1 MFKNK
6 QKHFLISVLLMILFL
21 AASGTAFSADLNE
34 TSEVPEVSVC
44 KDNLENS
51 QNDVVGSS
59 EITLNGGKFSDI
71 QKAIDNVGDGGT
83 IHLNGYYSAQNN
95 DSVIYVNKNIRIAGG
110 LDTVLDGKNISCI
123 FSIQKTGSNCQIS
136 NLKFVNGMDVHGGAM
151 IILGKN
157 VVVENSVFENNYA
170 NHSGG
175 AIYVLSIFNDSG
187 RYPEEGEN
195 LIIKNC
201 NFTNNFAQVAAG
213 AIGVYGNNTQVIG
226 CNFVSNKVK
235 PATNHKSYGGAIQI
249 GRDEYN
255 LCSYVVNCNF
265 MGNEAIAHD
274 LNNSHGGA
282 GCVRAG
288 ITYQNC
294 KFINNSADQGGALT
308 YHASGI
314 IEDCVFINNSA
325 KLYGG
330 ALSTG
335 YMDMDMD
342 LKVINCNFEQN
353 NAPYGGAVQLKGK
366 NIEIQNSVFNKN
378 TAAVN
383 GGAINIVAKTVA
395 IGDTEFNKNTAHV
408 NGGAIY
414 INGNKTVI
422 EDSSFMANEAI
433 PDVEKLDDG
442 LGGAIY
448 INSSSATINKN
459 IFNNNVARN
468 GSAIYYDK
476 SGLNCIISDNAMAEN
491 QAWVYALPVYAKSIY
506 YGEDCEV
513 SATLFGGNNIA
524 KYNDLFV
531 SNAIY
536 NNAKQD
542 KIKVNG
548 ETPILGAVDNGKLYQ
563 DSREYNMDILL
574 TVTHEDGSVAFN
586 KTLKS
591 DFKGQVSNILKNLK
605 PGRYKISATH
615 FEDTYYKYIANV
627 TYFSVFPKADLQLN
641 KSSNLIDANYGDI
654 VIWTLKITNNGPNV
668 GTGIRLKDLI
678 SDGLIIL
685 SCDDENYDKKTGI
698 LNIDSLNIGESKIIN
713 IKTLVNKTGTF
724 INEASVSGNE
734 YDWDLKN
741 NNDSAG
747 INVNP
752 SADLAVEI
760 LVNDTNPKFNS
771 LVKWTLRVNNNG
783 PDEATGVV
791 VVCDLLSK
799 DLIYLSSTGNYDV
812 KSGLWNIGTLEMGK
826 SVSIDIVTL
835 VNKTGKITND
845 ANVSGREYDW
855 NLSNNYD
862 NKSIDVD
869 VCADLAIEK
878 LVNDTAPKF
887 NSLVEWTLRVTNNG
901 PDTATGVVV
910 CDILPEGLISI
921 DKSFNG
927 TWNVGK
933 LLNNQTKELTI
944 ICLVNK
950 TGKLVNIA
958 DIAGNEYDC
967 NLTNNII
974 NKSIEVAS
982 SADLFVKKY
991 VNNTAPDF
999 GEIIKWSVVVSN
1011 NGPDIATNVQVNDL
1025 LDDGLI
1031 FVKSS
1036 STKGSYDAKSGIWA
1050 VDSLAPETDETLNIY
1065 CKVNKIGKILNF
1077 VSVNSTQY
1085 DWNESNNHDNE
1096 SVNAVKIA
1104 DLSVI
1109 KLINNSNPNYN
1120 DLIKWTIIVSNNGPN
1135 MATGV
1140 IVNDLL
1146 PKSVEYISSYLSKG
1160 FYNPVNGIW
1169 DVGNLN
1175 AGEKLQLNIV
1185 SKIVKTGDITNV
1197 VNVKG
1202 NEKDS
1207 NLTNNH
1213 FEKSVHVKAAADLS
1227 IEKSVS
1233 KQEVNIND
1241 LIEYVIEI
1249 INNGPDSAENIK
1261 VSELLNPNLK
1271 VISFESTKGN
1281 FNNTNN
1287 VLTIDSL
1294 VDGEKVRLTINAAA
1308 NVCGNFENKVAV
1320 SSDTFD
1326 YDKSNNHDGAS
1337 VFVSENT
1344 TEKIE
1349 NPVNDTYLLV
1359 LAKNSLQKSM
1369 ISKLENLTHLQSLT
1383 SIELPKTGLPIVLLL
1398 LVSMISIGFLP
1409 IKISKKR

>member
-6 QKHFLISVLLMILFL
+6 QKYFLISVLLMILFL
-21 AASGTAFSADLNE
+21 AASGTAFGADLNE
-34 TSEVPEVSVC
+34 NLEVPEVSVC

-51 QNDVVGSS
+51 QNDIVGSS

-71 QKAIDNVGDGGT
+71 QKAIDDIDNGGT
-83 IHLNGYYSAQNN
+83 IHLNGYYSAQNK
-95 DSVIYVNKNIRIAGG
+95 DSHVYVNKNINIVGG
-110 LDTVLDGKNISCI
+110 SDTVLDGKNISCI

-136 NLKFVNGMDVHGGAM
+136 NLKFVNGMSGHGGAM
-151 IILGKN
+151 IVLGKN
-157 VVVENSVFENNYA
+157 VVIKDSVFENNYA
-170 NHSGG
+170 DYAGA
-175 AIYVLSIFNDSG
+175 AIYVCSIFNDSG
-187 RYPEEGEN
+187 KYPEEGEN

-213 AIGVYGNNTQVIG
+213 AIGVYGNNTKVIG

-235 PATNHKSYGGAIQI
+235 PTSNHEAYGGAIQI

-255 LCSYVVNCNF
+255 LCSYVVNCSFINN
-265 MGNEAIAHD
+265 GAIGRN

-288 ITYQNC
+288 IIYQNC
-294 KFINNSADQGGALT
+294 RFINNSAGQGGALT
-308 YHASGI
+308 YHASGS

-335 YMDMDMD
+335 YIDGDME
-342 LKVINCNFEQN
+342 LIVVNCNFEQN

-366 NIEIQNSVFNKN
+366 NIEIHKSIFNKN
-378 TAAVN
+378 IAAIN
-383 GGAINIVAKTVA
+383 GGAINIIAKTVTV
-395 IGDTEFNKNTAHV
+395 DDVEFNKNIANV

-414 INGNKTVI
+414 INGDKTTIV
-422 EDSSFMANEAI
+422 DSSFIANEAI
-433 PDVEKLDDG
+433 PDVKKLDDG

-448 INSSSATINKN
+448 VNSSSATINKN
-459 IFNNNVARN
+459 IFNNNIARN

-476 SGLNCIISDNAMAEN
+476 SGLNCVISDNAMAEN
-491 QAWVYALPVYAKSIY
+491 QAWVYALPICAKNIY
-506 YGEDCEV
+506 YGDDCEV
-513 SATLFGGNNIA
+513 SATIFGGNNIA

-591 DFKGQVSNILKNLK
+591 DFKGYVSNILKNLK
-605 PGRYKISATH
+605 PGRYKVSATH
-615 FEDTYYKYIANV
+615 FEDTYYKYITNV
-627 TYFSVFPKADLQLN
+627 TYFSVYPKADLQLN
-641 KSSNLIDANYGDI
+641 KSSNGIDVNYGDV
-654 VIWTLKITNNGPNV
+654 VIWTLKITNNGPNI

-678 SDGLIIL
+678 SEGLIIL

-734 YDWDLKN
+734 YDWNLKN
-741 NNDSAG
+741 NNDSASL
-747 INVNP
+747 NVNP
-752 SADLAVEI
+752 SADLAIEMG
-760 LVNDTNPKFNS
+760 VNDTTHNFNS
-771 LVKWTLRVNNNG
+771 LVKWTLNVTNNG
-783 PDEATGVV
+783 PDNATDV

-812 KSGLWNIGTLEMGK
+812 KSGLWNIGTLERGK

-835 VNKTGKITND
+835 VNKTGKIAND
-845 ANVSGREYDW
+845 ASVSGREYDW
-855 NLSNNYD
+855 NLTNNYD
-862 NKSIDVD
+862 NQSIDVE

-878 LVNDTAPKF
+878 LVNDTNPKF

-967 NLTNNII
+967 NLTNNIV

-1036 STKGSYDAKSGIWA
+1036 STKGSYDAKSGIWTI
-1050 VDSLAPETDETLNIY
+1050 DSLAPETDETLNIY

-1085 DWNESNNHDNE
+1085 DWNESNNQDNE

-1213 FEKSVHVKAAADLS
+1213 FEKSVHVKPAADLS

-1249 INNGPDSAENIK
+1249 TNNGPDSAENIK

-1294 VDGEKVRLTINAAA
+1294 VDGEKVGLTINAAA
-1308 NVCGNFENKVAV
+1308 NICGNFENKVAV

-1369 ISKLENLTHLQSLT
+1369 ISKLENLTHPQSLT

-1398 LVSMISIGFLP
+1398 LVSMLSIGFLP

>member
-21 AASGTAFSADLNE
+21 SASGTAFSADLNE

-378 TAAVN
+378 TATVN

-395 IGDTEFNKNTAHV
+395 IGGTEFNKNTAHV

-433 PDVEKLDDG
+433 PDVKKLDDG

-491 QAWVYALPVYAKSIY
+491 QAWVYALPIYAKSIY

-641 KSSNLIDANYGDI
+641 KSSNLINANYGDI

-678 SDGLIIL
+678 PDGLIIL
-685 SCDDENYDKKTGI
+685 SCDDENYNKKTGI
-698 LNIDSLNIGESKIIN
+698 LNIDSLNMGESKIIN

-771 LVKWTLRVNNNG
+771 LVKWTLRVTNNG
-783 PDEATGVV
+783 PDEATGV

-812 KSGLWNIGTLEMGK
+812 KSGLWNIETLESGK

-835 VNKTGKITND
+835 VNKTGKIAND
-845 ANVSGREYDW
+845 ASVSGKEYDW

-862 NKSIDVD
+862 NKSIAVD
-869 VCADLAIEK
+869 VCADLAIKK
-878 LVNDTAPKF
+878 LVNDTNPKF

-967 NLTNNII
+967 NLTNNIV
-974 NKSIEVAS
+974 NKSIEVAQ

-991 VNNTAPDF
+991 VNNTSPDF

-1036 STKGSYDAKSGIWA
+1036 STKGNYDVKSGIWTI
-1050 VDSLAPETDETLNIY
+1050 DSLAPETDETLNIY

-1120 DLIKWTIIVSNNGPN
+1120 DLIKWTIIVSNKGPN

-1213 FEKSVHVKAAADLS
+1213 FEKSVHVKPAADLS

-1249 INNGPDSAENIK
+1249 TNNGPDSAENIK

-1294 VDGEKVRLTINAAA
+1294 VNGEKVRLTINAAA
-1308 NVCGNFENKVAV
+1308 NACGKFENKVAV

-1326 YDKSNNHDGAS
+1326 YDKSNNQDGTS

-1369 ISKLENLTHLQSLT
+1369 ISKLENLTHPQSLT

>member
-378 TAAVN
+378 TATVN

-395 IGDTEFNKNTAHV
+395 IGGTEFNKNTAHV

-433 PDVEKLDDG
+433 PDVKKLDDG

-491 QAWVYALPVYAKSIY
+491 QAWVYALPIYAKSIY

-641 KSSNLIDANYGDI
+641 KSSNLINANYGDI

-678 SDGLIIL
+678 PDGLIIL
-685 SCDDENYDKKTGI
+685 SCDDENYNKKTGI
-698 LNIDSLNIGESKIIN
+698 LNIDSLNMGESKIIN

-752 SADLAVEI
+752 SADLAVKI

-771 LVKWTLRVNNNG
+771 LVKWTLRVTNNG
-783 PDEATGVV
+783 PDEATGV

-812 KSGLWNIGTLEMGK
+812 KSGLWNIETLESGK

-835 VNKTGKITND
+835 VNKTGKIAND
-845 ANVSGREYDW
+845 ASVSGKEYDW

-862 NKSIDVD
+862 NKSIAVD
-869 VCADLAIEK
+869 VCADLAIKK
-878 LVNDTAPKF
+878 LVNDTNPKF

-933 LLNNQTKELTI
+933 LFNNQTKELTI

-967 NLTNNII
+967 NLTNNIV
-974 NKSIEVAS
+974 NKSIEVAQ

-991 VNNTAPDF
+991 VNNTSPDF

-1036 STKGSYDAKSGIWA
+1036 STKGNYDVKSGIWTI
-1050 VDSLAPETDETLNIY
+1050 DSLAPETDETLNIY

-1146 PKSVEYISSYLSKG
+1146 PKSVEYISSYRSKG

-1213 FEKSVHVKAAADLS
+1213 FEKSVHVKPAADLS

-1249 INNGPDSAENIK
+1249 TNNGPDSAENIK

-1294 VDGEKVRLTINAAA
+1294 VNGEKVRLTINAAA
-1308 NVCGNFENKVAV
+1308 NACGKFENKVAV

-1326 YDKSNNHDGAS
+1326 YDKSNNQDGTS

-1349 NPVNDTYLLV
+1349 DPVNDTYLLV

-1369 ISKLENLTHLQSLT
+1369 VSKLENLTHSQSLT

>member
-1 MFKNK
+1 
-6 QKHFLISVLLMILFL
+6 MILFL

-395 IGDTEFNKNTAHV
+395 IGGTEFNKNTAHV

-433 PDVEKLDDG
+433 PDVKKLDDG

-491 QAWVYALPVYAKSIY
+491 QAWVYALPIYAKSIY

-641 KSSNLIDANYGDI
+641 KSSNLINANYGDI

-678 SDGLIIL
+678 PDGLIIL
-685 SCDDENYDKKTGI
+685 SCDDENYNKKTGI
-698 LNIDSLNIGESKIIN
+698 LNIDSLNMGESKIIN

-752 SADLAVEI
+752 SADLAVKI

-771 LVKWTLRVNNNG
+771 LVKWTLRVTNNG
-783 PDEATGVV
+783 PDEATGV

-812 KSGLWNIGTLEMGK
+812 KSGLWNIETLESGK

-835 VNKTGKITND
+835 VNKTGKIAND
-845 ANVSGREYDW
+845 ASVSGKEYDW

-862 NKSIDVD
+862 NKSIAVD
-869 VCADLAIEK
+869 VCADLAIKK
-878 LVNDTAPKF
+878 LVNDTNPKF

-967 NLTNNII
+967 NLTNNIV
-974 NKSIEVAS
+974 NKSIEVAQ

-991 VNNTAPDF
+991 VNNTSPDF

-1036 STKGSYDAKSGIWA
+1036 STKGNYDVKSGIWTI
-1050 VDSLAPETDETLNIY
+1050 DSLAPETDETLNIY

-1077 VSVNSTQY
+1077 GSVNSTQY

-1109 KLINNSNPNYN
+1109 KLINNSNPNYD

-1213 FEKSVHVKAAADLS
+1213 FEKSVHVKPAADLS

-1249 INNGPDSAENIK
+1249 TNNGPDSAENIK

-1294 VDGEKVRLTINAAA
+1294 AYGEKVRLTINAAA
-1308 NVCGNFENKVAV
+1308 NVWGKFENKVAI

-1326 YDKSNNHDGAS
+1326 YDKSNNQDGTS

-1369 ISKLENLTHLQSLT
+1369 ISKLENLTHPQSLT

>member
-6 QKHFLISVLLMILFL
+6 QKYFLISVLLMILFL

-51 QNDVVGSS
+51 QNDIVESS

-83 IHLNGYYSAQNN
+83 IYLNGYYSAQNN

-157 VVVENSVFENNYA
+157 VVVENSVFENNCA

-175 AIYVLSIFNDSG
+175 AIYVLSIFNDSD

-265 MGNEAIAHD
+265 IGNEAIAHD

-433 PDVEKLDDG
+433 PDVKKLDDG

-574 TVTHEDGSVAFN
+574 TVTHEDGSVVFN

-678 SDGLIIL
+678 PDGLIIL

-698 LNIDSLNIGESKIIN
+698 LNIDSLNMGESKIIN

-771 LVKWTLRVNNNG
+771 LVKWTLRVTNNG
-783 PDEATGVV
+783 PDEATGV

-799 DLIYLSSTGNYDV
+799 DLIYLSSIGNYDV
-812 KSGLWNIGTLEMGK
+812 KSGLWNIETLESGK

-835 VNKTGKITND
+835 VNKTGKIAND
-845 ANVSGREYDW
+845 ASVSGKEYDW

-862 NKSIDVD
+862 NKSIAVD
-869 VCADLAIEK
+869 VCADLAIKK
-878 LVNDTAPKF
+878 LVNDTNPKF

-950 TGKLVNIA
+950 TEKLVNIA

-967 NLTNNII
+967 NLTNNIV
-974 NKSIEVAS
+974 NKSIEVAQ

-991 VNNTAPDF
+991 VNNTSPDF

-1036 STKGSYDAKSGIWA
+1036 STKGNYDVKSGIWTI
-1050 VDSLAPETDETLNIY
+1050 DSLAPETDETLNIY

-1213 FEKSVHVKAAADLS
+1213 FEKSVHVKPAADLS

-1249 INNGPDSAENIK
+1249 TNNGPDSAENIK

-1294 VDGEKVRLTINAAA
+1294 VNGEKVRLTINAAA
-1308 NVCGNFENKVAV
+1308 NACGKFENKVAV

-1326 YDKSNNHDGAS
+1326 YDKSNNQDGTS

-1369 ISKLENLTHLQSLT
+1369 ISKLENLTHPHSLT

>member
-378 TAAVN
+378 TATVN

-395 IGDTEFNKNTAHV
+395 IGGTEFNKNTAHV

-422 EDSSFMANEAI
+422 EDSSFMANKAI
-433 PDVEKLDDG
+433 PDVKKLDDG

-491 QAWVYALPVYAKSIY
+491 QAWVYALPIYAKSIY

-641 KSSNLIDANYGDI
+641 KSSNLINANYGDI

-678 SDGLIIL
+678 PDGLIIL
-685 SCDDENYDKKTGI
+685 SCDDENYNKKTGI
-698 LNIDSLNIGESKIIN
+698 LNIDSLNMGESKIIN

-771 LVKWTLRVNNNG
+771 LVKWTLRVTNNG
-783 PDEATGVV
+783 PDEATGV

-812 KSGLWNIGTLEMGK
+812 KSGLWNIETLESGK

-835 VNKTGKITND
+835 VNKTGKIAND
-845 ANVSGREYDW
+845 ASVSGKEYDW

-862 NKSIDVD
+862 NKSIAVD
-869 VCADLAIEK
+869 VCADLVIKK
-878 LVNDTAPKF
+878 LVNDTNPKF

-967 NLTNNII
+967 NLTNNIV
-974 NKSIEVAS
+974 NKSIEVAQ

-991 VNNTAPDF
+991 VNNTSPDF

-1036 STKGSYDAKSGIWA
+1036 STKGNYDVKSGIWTI
-1050 VDSLAPETDETLNIY
+1050 DSLAPETDETLNIY

-1213 FEKSVHVKAAADLS
+1213 FEKSVHVKPAADLS

-1249 INNGPDSAENIK
+1249 TNNGPDSAENIK

-1294 VDGEKVRLTINAAA
+1294 VNGEKVRLTINAAA
-1308 NVCGNFENKVAV
+1308 NACGKFENKVAV

-1326 YDKSNNHDGAS
+1326 YDKSNNQDGTS

-1369 ISKLENLTHLQSLT
+1369 VSKLENLTHPQSLT

>member
-6 QKHFLISVLLMILFL
+6 QKYFLISVLLMILFL
-21 AASGTAFSADLNE
+21 AALGTAFSADLNE

-157 VVVENSVFENNYA
+157 VVLENSVFENNYA

-433 PDVEKLDDG
+433 PDVKKLDDG

-491 QAWVYALPVYAKSIY
+491 QAWVYALPIYAKSIY

-641 KSSNLIDANYGDI
+641 KSSNLINANYGDI

-678 SDGLIIL
+678 PVGLIIL
-685 SCDDENYDKKTGI
+685 SCDDENYNKKTGI

-771 LVKWTLRVNNNG
+771 LVKWTLRVTNNG
-783 PDEATGVV
+783 PDEATGV

-967 NLTNNII
+967 NLTNNIV
-974 NKSIEVAS
+974 NKSIEVAQ

-991 VNNTAPDF
+991 VNNTSPDF

-1025 LDDGLI
+1025 LDGGLI

-1050 VDSLAPETDETLNIY
+1050 IDSLAPETDETLNIY

-1096 SVNAVKIA
+1096 SVDTVKIA

-1213 FEKSVHVKAAADLS
+1213 FEKSVHVKPAADLS

>member
-6 QKHFLISVLLMILFL
+6 QKYFLISVLLMILFL

-51 QNDVVGSS
+51 QNNVVESS

-157 VVVENSVFENNYA
+157 VVVENSVFENNCA

-265 MGNEAIAHD
+265 IGNEAIAHD

-433 PDVEKLDDG
+433 PDVKKLDDG

-491 QAWVYALPVYAKSIY
+491 QAWVYALPIYAKSIY

-574 TVTHEDGSVAFN
+574 TVTHEDGSVVFN

-678 SDGLIIL
+678 PDGLIIL

-771 LVKWTLRVNNNG
+771 LVKWTLRVTNNG
-783 PDEATGVV
+783 PDEATGV

-878 LVNDTAPKF
+878 LVNDTTPKF

-974 NKSIEVAS
+974 NKSIGVAS

-1036 STKGSYDAKSGIWA
+1036 STKGSYDAKSGIWTI
-1050 VDSLAPETDETLNIY
+1050 DSLAPETDETLNIY

-1213 FEKSVHVKAAADLS
+1213 FKKSVHVKPAADLS

-1249 INNGPDSAENIK
+1249 TNNGPDSAENIK

-1294 VDGEKVRLTINAAA
+1294 VNGEKVRLTINAAA
-1308 NVCGNFENKVAV
+1308 NACGKFENKVAV

-1326 YDKSNNHDGAS
+1326 YDKSNNQDGTS

-1369 ISKLENLTHLQSLT
+1369 ISKLENLTHPQSLT

>member
-265 MGNEAIAHD
+265 MSNEAIAHD

-395 IGDTEFNKNTAHV
+395 IGGTEFNKNTAHV

-433 PDVEKLDDG
+433 PDVKKLDDG

-491 QAWVYALPVYAKSIY
+491 QAWVYALPIYAKSIY

-641 KSSNLIDANYGDI
+641 KSSNLINANYGDI

-678 SDGLIIL
+678 PDGLIIL
-685 SCDDENYDKKTGI
+685 SCDDENYNKKTGI
-698 LNIDSLNIGESKIIN
+698 LNIDSLNMGESKIIN

-771 LVKWTLRVNNNG
+771 LVKWTLRVTNNG
-783 PDEATGVV
+783 PDEATGV

-812 KSGLWNIGTLEMGK
+812 KSGLWNIETLESGK

-835 VNKTGKITND
+835 VNKTGKIAND
-845 ANVSGREYDW
+845 ASVSGKEYDW

-862 NKSIDVD
+862 NKSIAVD
-869 VCADLAIEK
+869 VCADLAIKK
-878 LVNDTAPKF
+878 LVNDTNPKF

-967 NLTNNII
+967 NLTNNIV
-974 NKSIEVAS
+974 NKSIEVAQ

-991 VNNTAPDF
+991 VNNTSPDF

-1025 LDDGLI
+1025 LDEGLI

-1036 STKGSYDAKSGIWA
+1036 STKGSYDAKSGIWTI
-1050 VDSLAPETDETLNIY
+1050 DSLAPETDETLNIY

-1120 DLIKWTIIVSNNGPN
+1120 DLIKWTIIVSNKGPN

-1140 IVNDLL
+1140 TVNDLL

-1213 FEKSVHVKAAADLS
+1213 FEKSVHVKPAADLS

-1249 INNGPDSAENIK
+1249 TNNGPDSAENIK

-1294 VDGEKVRLTINAAA
+1294 VNGEKVRLTINAAA
-1308 NVCGNFENKVAV
+1308 NGCGNFENKVAV

-1326 YDKSNNHDGAS
+1326 YDKSNNQDGTS

-1369 ISKLENLTHLQSLT
+1369 ISKLENLTHPQSLT

-1398 LVSMISIGFLP
+1398 LVSMVSIGFLP

>member
-21 AASGTAFSADLNE
+21 AALGTAFSADLNE

-51 QNDVVGSS
+51 QNDIVGSS

-71 QKAIDNVGDGGT
+71 QKAIDDIDNGGT
-83 IHLNGYYSAQNN
+83 IHLNGYYSAQNK
-95 DSVIYVNKNIRIAGG
+95 DSHVYVNKNINIVGG
-110 LDTVLDGKNISCI
+110 SDTVLDGKNISCI

-136 NLKFVNGMDVHGGAM
+136 NLKFVNGMSGHGGAM
-151 IILGKN
+151 IVLGKN
-157 VVVENSVFENNYA
+157 VVIKDSVFENNYA
-170 NHSGG
+170 DYAGA
-175 AIYVLSIFNDSG
+175 AIYVCSIFNDSG
-187 RYPEEGEN
+187 KYPEEGEN

-213 AIGVYGNNTQVIG
+213 AIGVYGNNTKVIG

-235 PATNHKSYGGAIQI
+235 PTSNHEAYGGAIQI

-255 LCSYVVNCNF
+255 LCSYVVNCSFINN
-265 MGNEAIAHD
+265 GAIGRN

-288 ITYQNC
+288 IIYQNC
-294 KFINNSADQGGALT
+294 KFINNSAGQGGALT
-308 YHASGI
+308 YHASGS

-335 YMDMDMD
+335 YIDGDME
-342 LKVINCNFEQN
+342 LIVVNCNFEQN

-366 NIEIQNSVFNKN
+366 NIEIHKSIFNKN
-378 TAAVN
+378 IAAIN
-383 GGAINIVAKTVA
+383 GGAINIIAKTVTV
-395 IGDTEFNKNTAHV
+395 DDVEFNKNIANV

-414 INGNKTVI
+414 INGDKTTIV
-422 EDSSFMANEAI
+422 DSSFIANEAI
-433 PDVEKLDDG
+433 PDAKKLDDG

-491 QAWVYALPVYAKSIY
+491 QAWVYALPIYAKSIY

-574 TVTHEDGSVAFN
+574 TVTHEEGSVAFN

-591 DFKGQVSNILKNLK
+591 DFKGYVSNILKNLK
-605 PGRYKISATH
+605 PGRYKVSATH
-615 FEDTYYKYIANV
+615 FEDTYYKYITNV
-627 TYFSVFPKADLQLN
+627 TYFSVYPKADLQLN
-641 KSSNLIDANYGDI
+641 KSSNGIDVNYGDV
-654 VIWTLKITNNGPNV
+654 VIWTLKITNNGPNI

-678 SDGLIIL
+678 SEGLIIL
-685 SCDDENYDKKTGI
+685 SCDDENYNKKTGI
-698 LNIDSLNIGESKIIN
+698 LNIDSLNMGESKIIN

-771 LVKWTLRVNNNG
+771 LVKWTLRVTNNG
-783 PDEATGVV
+783 PDEATGV

-812 KSGLWNIGTLEMGK
+812 KSELWNIGTLERGK

-845 ANVSGREYDW
+845 ASVSGREYDW
-855 NLSNNYD
+855 NLTNNYD
-862 NKSIDVD
+862 NQSIDVE

-878 LVNDTAPKF
+878 LVNDTNPKF

-927 TWNVGK
+927 RWNVGK
-933 LLNNQTKELTI
+933 LINNQTKELTI

-967 NLTNNII
+967 NLTNNIV
-974 NKSIEVAS
+974 NKSIEVAQ

-1011 NGPDIATNVQVNDL
+1011 NGPDIVTNVQVNDL

-1036 STKGSYDAKSGIWA
+1036 STKGNYDVKSGIWTI
-1050 VDSLAPETDETLNIY
+1050 DSLAPETDETLNIY

-1085 DWNESNNHDNE
+1085 DWNESNNYDNK
-1096 SVNAVKIA
+1096 SVDAVKIA

-1249 INNGPDSAENIK
+1249 TNNGPDSAENIK

-1281 FNNTNN
+1281 FNNESN
-1287 VLTIDSL
+1287 VLTIDELANS
-1294 VDGEKVRLTINAAA
+1294 EKARLTINATA
-1308 NVCGNFENKVAV
+1308 NVCGKFENKVAV

-1326 YDKSNNHDGAS
+1326 YDKSNNQDGTS

-1369 ISKLENLTHLQSLT
+1369 ISKLENLTHPQSLT

>member
-34 TSEVPEVSVC
+34 TLEVPEVSVC

-265 MGNEAIAHD
+265 MSNEAIAHD

-395 IGDTEFNKNTAHV
+395 IGGTEFNKNTAHV

-433 PDVEKLDDG
+433 PDVKKLDDG

-491 QAWVYALPVYAKSIY
+491 QAWVYALPIYAKSIY
-506 YGEDCEV
+506 YDEDCEV

-574 TVTHEDGSVAFN
+574 TVTHEDRSVAFN

-641 KSSNLIDANYGDI
+641 KSSNLINANYGDI

-678 SDGLIIL
+678 PDGLIIL
-685 SCDDENYDKKTGI
+685 SCDDENYNKKTGI
-698 LNIDSLNIGESKIIN
+698 LNIDSLNMGESKIIN

-752 SADLAVEI
+752 SADLTVEI

-771 LVKWTLRVNNNG
+771 LVKWTLRVTNNG
-783 PDEATGVV
+783 PDEATGV

-812 KSGLWNIGTLEMGK
+812 KSGLWNIETLESGK

-835 VNKTGKITND
+835 VNKTGKIAND
-845 ANVSGREYDW
+845 ASVSGKEYDW

-862 NKSIDVD
+862 NKSIAVD
-869 VCADLAIEK
+869 VCADLAIKK
-878 LVNDTAPKF
+878 LVNDTNPKF

-967 NLTNNII
+967 NLTNNIV

-991 VNNTAPDF
+991 VNNTSPDF

-1036 STKGSYDAKSGIWA
+1036 STKGNYDVKSGIWTI
-1050 VDSLAPETDETLNIY
+1050 DSLAPETDETLNIY

-1160 FYNPVNGIW
+1160 FYNLVNGIW

-1213 FEKSVHVKAAADLS
+1213 FEKSVYVKPAADLS

-1249 INNGPDSAENIK
+1249 TNNGPDSAENIK

-1294 VDGEKVRLTINAAA
+1294 VNGEKVRLTINAAA
-1308 NVCGNFENKVAV
+1308 NACGKFENKVAV

-1326 YDKSNNHDGAS
+1326 YDKSNNQDGTS

-1369 ISKLENLTHLQSLT
+1369 VSKLENLTHPQSLT

>member
-6 QKHFLISVLLMILFL
+6 QKYFLISVLLMILFL

-51 QNDVVGSS
+51 QNNVVESS

-83 IHLNGYYSAQNN
+83 IYLNGYYSAQNN

-265 MGNEAIAHD
+265 IGNEAIAHD

-433 PDVEKLDDG
+433 PDVKKLDDG

-491 QAWVYALPVYAKSIY
+491 QAWVYALPIYAKSIY

-678 SDGLIIL
+678 PDSLIIL

-771 LVKWTLRVNNNG
+771 LVKWTLRVTNNG
-783 PDEATGVV
+783 PDEATGV

-991 VNNTAPDF
+991 VNNNAPDF

-1036 STKGSYDAKSGIWA
+1036 STKGSYDAKFGIWA
-1050 VDSLAPETDETLNIY
+1050 IDSLAPETDETLNIY

-1096 SVNAVKIA
+1096 SVDTVKIA

-1109 KLINNSNPNYN
+1109 KLINNSNPHYN

-1175 AGEKLQLNIV
+1175 VGEELQLNIV

-1249 INNGPDSAENIK
+1249 TNNGPDSAENIK

-1308 NVCGNFENKVAV
+1308 NVWGNFENKVAV

-1359 LAKNSLQKSM
+1359 LVKNSLQKSM
-1369 ISKLENLTHLQSLT
+1369 ISKLENLTHPQSLT

-1398 LVSMISIGFLP
+1398 LVSMVSIGFLP

>member
-395 IGDTEFNKNTAHV
+395 IGGTEFNKNTAHV

-433 PDVEKLDDG
+433 PDVKKLDDG

-491 QAWVYALPVYAKSIY
+491 QAWVYALPIYAKSIY

-641 KSSNLIDANYGDI
+641 KSSNLINANYGDI

-678 SDGLIIL
+678 PDGLIIL
-685 SCDDENYDKKTGI
+685 SCDDENYNKKTGI
-698 LNIDSLNIGESKIIN
+698 LNIDSLNMGESKIIN

-771 LVKWTLRVNNNG
+771 LVKWTLRVTNNG
-783 PDEATGVV
+783 PDEATGV

-967 NLTNNII
+967 NLTNNIV

-1011 NGPDIATNVQVNDL
+1011 NGPDIATNVRVNDL

-1036 STKGSYDAKSGIWA
+1036 STKGSYDAKSGIWTI
-1050 VDSLAPETDETLNIY
+1050 DSLAPETDETLNIY

-1096 SVNAVKIA
+1096 SVDTVKIA

-1213 FEKSVHVKAAADLS
+1213 FEKSVHVKPAADLS
-1227 IEKSVS
+1227 IEKSIS

>member
-265 MGNEAIAHD
+265 IGNEAIAHD

-378 TAAVN
+378 TATVN

-395 IGDTEFNKNTAHV
+395 IGGTEFNKNTAHV

-433 PDVEKLDDG
+433 PDVKKLDDG

-491 QAWVYALPVYAKSIY
+491 QAWVYALPIYAKSIY

-641 KSSNLIDANYGDI
+641 KSSNLINANYGDI

-678 SDGLIIL
+678 PDGLIIL
-685 SCDDENYDKKTGI
+685 SCDDENYNKKTGI
-698 LNIDSLNIGESKIIN
+698 LNIDSLNMGESKIIN

-771 LVKWTLRVNNNG
+771 LVKWTLRVTNNG
-783 PDEATGVV
+783 PDEATGV

-967 NLTNNII
+967 NLTNNIV
-974 NKSIEVAS
+974 NKSIEVAQ

-991 VNNTAPDF
+991 VNNTSPDF

-1011 NGPDIATNVQVNDL
+1011 NGPDIATNVRVNDL

-1036 STKGSYDAKSGIWA
+1036 STKGSYDAKSGIWTI
-1050 VDSLAPETDETLNIY
+1050 DSLAPETDETLNIY

-1096 SVNAVKIA
+1096 SVDTVKIA

-1213 FEKSVHVKAAADLS
+1213 FEKSVHVKPAADLS

>member
-6 QKHFLISVLLMILFL
+6 QKYFLISVLLMILFL

-51 QNDVVGSS
+51 QNNVVGSS

-95 DSVIYVNKNIRIAGG
+95 DSVIYVNKNIRIAGS

-265 MGNEAIAHD
+265 IGNEAIAHD

-433 PDVEKLDDG
+433 PDVKKLDDG

-678 SDGLIIL
+678 PDGLIIL

-771 LVKWTLRVNNNG
+771 LVKWTLRVTNNG
-783 PDEATGVV
+783 PDEATGV

-869 VCADLAIEK
+869 VCVDLAIEK

-1036 STKGSYDAKSGIWA
+1036 STKGNYDAKSGIWTI
-1050 VDSLAPETDETLNIY
+1050 DSLAPETDETLNIY

-1213 FEKSVHVKAAADLS
+1213 FEKSVHVKPAADLS

-1249 INNGPDSAENIK
+1249 TNNGPDSAENIK

-1369 ISKLENLTHLQSLT
+1369 ISKLENLTHPQSLT

-1398 LVSMISIGFLP
+1398 LVSMVSIGFLP

>member
-378 TAAVN
+378 TATVN

-395 IGDTEFNKNTAHV
+395 IGGTEFNKNTAHV

-433 PDVEKLDDG
+433 PDVKKLDDG

-491 QAWVYALPVYAKSIY
+491 QAWVYALPIYAKSIY

-524 KYNDLFV
+524 KYDDLFV

-605 PGRYKISATH
+605 PGRYRISATH

-641 KSSNLIDANYGDI
+641 KSSNLINANYGDI
-654 VIWTLKITNNGPNV
+654 IIWTLKITNNGPNV

-678 SDGLIIL
+678 PDGLIIL
-685 SCDDENYDKKTGI
+685 SCDDENYNKKTGI
-698 LNIDSLNIGESKIIN
+698 LNIDSLNMGESKIIN

-771 LVKWTLRVNNNG
+771 LVKWTLRVTNNG
-783 PDEATGVV
+783 PDEATGV

-812 KSGLWNIGTLEMGK
+812 KSGLWNIGTLERGK

-835 VNKTGKITND
+835 VNKTGKIAND
-845 ANVSGREYDW
+845 ASVSGKEYDW
-855 NLSNNYD
+855 NLTNNYD
-862 NKSIDVD
+862 NQSIDVE

-878 LVNDTAPKF
+878 LVNDTNPKF

-927 TWNVGK
+927 RWNVGK
-933 LLNNQTKELTI
+933 LINNQTKELTI

-967 NLTNNII
+967 NLTNNIV
-974 NKSIEVAS
+974 NKSIEVAQ

-991 VNNTAPDF
+991 VNNTSPDF

-1036 STKGSYDAKSGIWA
+1036 STKGNYDVKSGIWTI
-1050 VDSLAPETDETLNIY
+1050 DSLAPETDETLNIY

-1077 VSVNSTQY
+1077 GSVNSTQY

-1213 FEKSVHVKAAADLS
+1213 FKKSVHVKPAADLS

-1249 INNGPDSAENIK
+1249 TNNGPDSAENIK

-1294 VDGEKVRLTINAAA
+1294 VNGEKVRLTINAAA
-1308 NVCGNFENKVAV
+1308 NAWGKFENKVAV

-1326 YDKSNNHDGAS
+1326 YDKSNNQDGTS

-1349 NPVNDTYLLV
+1349 DPVNDTYLLV

-1369 ISKLENLTHLQSLT
+1369 VSKLENLTHSQSLT

>member
-157 VVVENSVFENNYA
+157 VVVENSVFENNCA

-265 MGNEAIAHD
+265 IGNEAIAHD

-433 PDVEKLDDG
+433 PDVKKLDDG

-491 QAWVYALPVYAKSIY
+491 QAWVYVLPIYAKSIY

-574 TVTHEDGSVAFN
+574 TVTHEDGSVVFN

-641 KSSNLIDANYGDI
+641 KSSNLINANYGDI

-678 SDGLIIL
+678 PDGLIIL

-698 LNIDSLNIGESKIIN
+698 LNIDSLNMGESKIIN

-771 LVKWTLRVNNNG
+771 LVKWTLRVTNNG
-783 PDEATGVV
+783 PDEATGV

-835 VNKTGKITND
+835 VNKTGKIAND

-862 NKSIDVD
+862 NKSIGVE

-878 LVNDTAPKF
+878 LVNDTNPKF

-967 NLTNNII
+967 NLTNNIV

-1036 STKGSYDAKSGIWA
+1036 STKGSYDAKSGIWTI
-1050 VDSLAPETDETLNIY
+1050 DSLAPETDETLNIY

-1077 VSVNSTQY
+1077 VSVNSTRY

-1213 FEKSVHVKAAADLS
+1213 FEKSVHVKPAADLS

-1349 NPVNDTYLLV
+1349 NSVNDTYLLV

-1369 ISKLENLTHLQSLT
+1369 ISKLENLTHPQSLT
-1383 SIELPKTGLPIVLLL
+1383 SIGLPKTGLPIVLLL

>member
-6 QKHFLISVLLMILFL
+6 QKYFLISVLLMILFL

-51 QNDVVGSS
+51 QNDIVESS

-294 KFINNSADQGGALT
+294 KFINNSAAQGGALT

-395 IGDTEFNKNTAHV
+395 IGGTEFNKNTAHV

-433 PDVEKLDDG
+433 PDVKKLDDG

-491 QAWVYALPVYAKSIY
+491 QAWVYALPIYAKSIY

-641 KSSNLIDANYGDI
+641 KSSNLINANYGDI

-678 SDGLIIL
+678 PDGLIIL
-685 SCDDENYDKKTGI
+685 SCDDENYNKKTGI
-698 LNIDSLNIGESKIIN
+698 LNIDSLNMGESKIIN

-752 SADLAVEI
+752 SADLAVKI

-771 LVKWTLRVNNNG
+771 LVKWTLRVTNNG
-783 PDEATGVV
+783 PDEATGV

-812 KSGLWNIGTLEMGK
+812 KSGLWNIETLESGK

-835 VNKTGKITND
+835 VNKTGKIAND
-845 ANVSGREYDW
+845 ASVSGKEYDW

-862 NKSIDVD
+862 NKSIAVD
-869 VCADLAIEK
+869 VCADLAIKK
-878 LVNDTAPKF
+878 LVNDTNPKF

-967 NLTNNII
+967 NLTNNIV
-974 NKSIEVAS
+974 NKSIEVAQ

-991 VNNTAPDF
+991 VNNTSPDF

-1036 STKGSYDAKSGIWA
+1036 STKGNYDVKSGIWTI
-1050 VDSLAPETDETLNIY
+1050 DSLAPETDETLNIY

-1120 DLIKWTIIVSNNGPN
+1120 DLIKWTIIVSNKGPN

-1175 AGEKLQLNIV
+1175 VGEKLQLNIV

-1213 FEKSVHVKAAADLS
+1213 FEKSVHVKPAADLS

-1249 INNGPDSAENIK
+1249 TNNGPDSAENIK

-1349 NPVNDTYLLV
+1349 NPVNDIYLLV

>member
-395 IGDTEFNKNTAHV
+395 IGGTEFNKNTAHV

-433 PDVEKLDDG
+433 PDVKKLDDG

-491 QAWVYALPVYAKSIY
+491 QAWVYALPIYAKSIY

-641 KSSNLIDANYGDI
+641 KSSNLINANYGDI

-678 SDGLIIL
+678 PDGLIIL
-685 SCDDENYDKKTGI
+685 SCDDENYNKKTGI
-698 LNIDSLNIGESKIIN
+698 LNIDSLNMGESKIIN

-752 SADLAVEI
+752 SADLAVKI

-771 LVKWTLRVNNNG
+771 LVKWTLRVTNNG
-783 PDEATGVV
+783 PDEATGV

-812 KSGLWNIGTLEMGK
+812 KSGLWNIETLESGK

-835 VNKTGKITND
+835 VNKTGKIAND
-845 ANVSGREYDW
+845 ASVSGKEYDW

-862 NKSIDVD
+862 NKSIAVD
-869 VCADLAIEK
+869 VCADLAIKK
-878 LVNDTAPKF
+878 LVNDTNPKF

-901 PDTATGVVV
+901 PDTATGVFV

-967 NLTNNII
+967 NLTNNIV
-974 NKSIEVAS
+974 NKSIEVAQ

-991 VNNTAPDF
+991 VNNTSPDF

-1036 STKGSYDAKSGIWA
+1036 STKGNYDVKLGIWTI
-1050 VDSLAPETDETLNIY
+1050 DSLAPETDETLNIY

-1120 DLIKWTIIVSNNGPN
+1120 DLIKWTIIVSNKGLN

-1213 FEKSVHVKAAADLS
+1213 FEKSVHVKPAADLS

-1249 INNGPDSAENIK
+1249 TNNGPDSAENIK

-1294 VDGEKVRLTINAAA
+1294 VNGEKVRLTINAAA
-1308 NVCGNFENKVAV
+1308 NACGKFENKVAV

-1326 YDKSNNHDGAS
+1326 YDKSNNQDGTS

-1369 ISKLENLTHLQSLT
+1369 VSKLENLTHPQSLT

>member
-353 NAPYGGAVQLKGK
+353 NALYGGAVQLKGK

-395 IGDTEFNKNTAHV
+395 IGGTEFNKNTAHV

-433 PDVEKLDDG
+433 PDVKKLDDG

-491 QAWVYALPVYAKSIY
+491 QAWVYALPIYAKSIY

-605 PGRYKISATH
+605 PGRYRISATH

-641 KSSNLIDANYGDI
+641 KSSNLINANYGDI

-678 SDGLIIL
+678 PDGLIIL
-685 SCDDENYDKKTGI
+685 SCDDENYNKKTGI
-698 LNIDSLNIGESKIIN
+698 LNIDSLNMGESKIIN

-771 LVKWTLRVNNNG
+771 LVKWTLRVTNNG
-783 PDEATGVV
+783 PDEATGV

-812 KSGLWNIGTLEMGK
+812 KSGLWNIETLESGK

-835 VNKTGKITND
+835 VNKTGKIAND
-845 ANVSGREYDW
+845 ASVSGKEYDW

-862 NKSIDVD
+862 NKSIAVD
-869 VCADLAIEK
+869 VCADLAIKK
-878 LVNDTAPKF
+878 LVNDTNPKF

-933 LLNNQTKELTI
+933 LFNNQTKELTI

-967 NLTNNII
+967 NLTNNIV
-974 NKSIEVAS
+974 NKSIEVAQS
-982 SADLFVKKY
+982 VDLFVKKY
-991 VNNTAPDF
+991 VNNTSPDF

-1036 STKGSYDAKSGIWA
+1036 STKGNYDVKSGIWTI
-1050 VDSLAPETDETLNIY
+1050 DSLAPETDETLNIY

-1096 SVNAVKIA
+1096 SVDAVKIA

-1213 FEKSVHVKAAADLS
+1213 FEKSVHVKPAADLS

-1308 NVCGNFENKVAV
+1308 NVCGKFENKVAV

-1326 YDKSNNHDGAS
+1326 YDKSNNQDGTS

-1369 ISKLENLTHLQSLT
+1369 ISKLENLTHPQSLT

>member
-265 MGNEAIAHD
+265 IGNEAIAHD

-282 GCVRAG
+282 GCVRSG

-395 IGDTEFNKNTAHV
+395 IGGTEFNKNTAHV

-433 PDVEKLDDG
+433 PDVKKLDDG

-491 QAWVYALPVYAKSIY
+491 QAWVYALPIYAKSIY

-641 KSSNLIDANYGDI
+641 KSSNLINANYGDI

-678 SDGLIIL
+678 PDGLIIL
-685 SCDDENYDKKTGI
+685 SCDDENYNKKTGI
-698 LNIDSLNIGESKIIN
+698 LNIDSLNMGESKIIN

-771 LVKWTLRVNNNG
+771 LVKWTLRVTNNG
-783 PDEATGVV
+783 PDEATGV

-812 KSGLWNIGTLEMGK
+812 KSGLWNIETLESGK
-826 SVSIDIVTL
+826 SVPIDIVTL
-835 VNKTGKITND
+835 VNKTGKIAND
-845 ANVSGREYDW
+845 ASVSGKEYDW

-862 NKSIDVD
+862 NKSIAVD
-869 VCADLAIEK
+869 VCADLAIKK
-878 LVNDTAPKF
+878 LVNDTNPKF

-967 NLTNNII
+967 NLTNNIV
-974 NKSIEVAS
+974 NKSIEVAQS
-982 SADLFVKKY
+982 VDLFVKKY
-991 VNNTAPDF
+991 VNNTSPDF

-1036 STKGSYDAKSGIWA
+1036 STKGNYDVKSGIWTI
-1050 VDSLAPETDETLNIY
+1050 DSLAPETDETLNIY

-1120 DLIKWTIIVSNNGPN
+1120 DLIKWTIIVSNKGPN

-1213 FEKSVHVKAAADLS
+1213 FKKSVHVKPAADLS

-1249 INNGPDSAENIK
+1249 TNNGPDSAENIK

-1294 VDGEKVRLTINAAA
+1294 VNGEKVRLTINAAA
-1308 NVCGNFENKVAV
+1308 NVWGKFENKVAV

-1326 YDKSNNHDGAS
+1326 YDKSNNQDGTS

-1369 ISKLENLTHLQSLT
+1369 ISKLENLTHPQSLT

>member
-6 QKHFLISVLLMILFL
+6 QKYFLISVLLMILFL

-51 QNDVVGSS
+51 QNNVVGSS

-83 IHLNGYYSAQNN
+83 IYLNGYYSAQNN

-157 VVVENSVFENNYA
+157 VVVENSVFENNYT

-265 MGNEAIAHD
+265 IGNEAIAHD
-274 LNNSHGGA
+274 LNNFHGGA

-294 KFINNSADQGGALT
+294 KFINNSADQGGTLT

-433 PDVEKLDDG
+433 PDVKKLDDG

-574 TVTHEDGSVAFN
+574 TVTHEDGSVVFN

-654 VIWTLKITNNGPNV
+654 VIWTLKIINNGPNV

-678 SDGLIIL
+678 PNGLIIL

-771 LVKWTLRVNNNG
+771 LVKWTLRVTNNG
-783 PDEATGVV
+783 PDEATGV

-835 VNKTGKITND
+835 VNKTGKIAND

-927 TWNVGK
+927 KWNVGK

-967 NLTNNII
+967 NLTNNIV

-1011 NGPDIATNVQVNDL
+1011 NGPDIATNVRVNDL

-1036 STKGSYDAKSGIWA
+1036 STKGSYDAKSGIWTI
-1050 VDSLAPETDETLNIY
+1050 DSLAPETDETLNIY

-1096 SVNAVKIA
+1096 SVDTVKIA

-1213 FEKSVHVKAAADLS
+1213 FEKSVHVKPAADLS

>member
-6 QKHFLISVLLMILFL
+6 QKYFLISVLLMILFL

-51 QNDVVGSS
+51 QNNVVGSS

-83 IHLNGYYSAQNN
+83 IYLNGYYSAQNN

-151 IILGKN
+151 IILGRN

-213 AIGVYGNNTQVIG
+213 AIGVYGNNTHVIG

-265 MGNEAIAHD
+265 IGNEAIAHD

-433 PDVEKLDDG
+433 PDVKKLDDG

-574 TVTHEDGSVAFN
+574 TVTHEDGSVVFN

-641 KSSNLIDANYGDI
+641 KSSNLINANYGDI

-678 SDGLIIL
+678 PNGLIIL
-685 SCDDENYDKKTGI
+685 SCDDENYNKKTGI
-698 LNIDSLNIGESKIIN
+698 LNIDSLNMGESKIIN

-771 LVKWTLRVNNNG
+771 LVKWTLRVTNNG
-783 PDEATGVV
+783 PDEATGV

-878 LVNDTAPKF
+878 LVNDTNPKF

-967 NLTNNII
+967 NLTNNIV

-1011 NGPDIATNVQVNDL
+1011 NGPDIATNVRVNDL

-1050 VDSLAPETDETLNIY
+1050 IDSLAPETDETLNIY

-1096 SVNAVKIA
+1096 SVDAVKIA

-1213 FEKSVHVKAAADLS
+1213 FEKSVHVKPAADLS

-1249 INNGPDSAENIK
+1249 TNNGPDSAENIK

-1294 VDGEKVRLTINAAA
+1294 VDGEKVRLTINAAT
-1308 NVCGNFENKVAV
+1308 NVCGNFENNVAV

-1326 YDKSNNHDGAS
+1326 YDKSNNQDGTS

-1349 NPVNDTYLLV
+1349 NPVNDTYILV

-1369 ISKLENLTHLQSLT
+1369 ISKLENLTHPQSLT

>member
-6 QKHFLISVLLMILFL
+6 QKYFLISVLLMILFL

-34 TSEVPEVSVC
+34 NLEVPEVSVC

-51 QNDVVGSS
+51 QNDIVGSS

-71 QKAIDNVGDGGT
+71 QKAIDDIDNGGT
-83 IHLNGYYSAQNN
+83 IHLNGYYSAQNK
-95 DSVIYVNKNIRIAGG
+95 DSHVYVNKNINIVGG
-110 LDTVLDGKNISCI
+110 SDTVLDGKNISCI

-136 NLKFVNGMDVHGGAM
+136 NLKFVNGMSGHGGAM
-151 IILGKN
+151 IVLGKN
-157 VVVENSVFENNYA
+157 VVIKDSVFENNYA
-170 NHSGG
+170 DYAGA
-175 AIYVLSIFNDSG
+175 AIYVCSIFNDSG
-187 RYPEEGEN
+187 KYPEEGEN

-213 AIGVYGNNTQVIG
+213 AIGVYGNNTKVIG

-235 PATNHKSYGGAIQI
+235 PTSNHEAYGGAIQI

-255 LCSYVVNCNF
+255 LCSYVVNCSFINN
-265 MGNEAIAHD
+265 GAIGRN

-288 ITYQNC
+288 IIYQNC
-294 KFINNSADQGGALT
+294 KFINNSAGQGGALT
-308 YHASGI
+308 YHASGS

-335 YMDMDMD
+335 YIDGDME
-342 LKVINCNFEQN
+342 LIVVNCNFEQN

-366 NIEIQNSVFNKN
+366 NIEIHKSIFNKN
-378 TAAVN
+378 IAAIN
-383 GGAINIVAKTVA
+383 GGAINIIAKTVTV
-395 IGDTEFNKNTAHV
+395 DDVEFNKNIANV

-414 INGNKTVI
+414 INGDKTTIV
-422 EDSSFMANEAI
+422 DSSFIANEAI
-433 PDVEKLDDG
+433 PDAKKLDDG

-491 QAWVYALPVYAKSIY
+491 QAWVYALPIYAKSIY

-605 PGRYKISATH
+605 PGRYKVSATH

-641 KSSNLIDANYGDI
+641 KSSNLINANYGDI

-678 SDGLIIL
+678 PDGLIIL
-685 SCDDENYDKKTGI
+685 SCDDENYNKKTGI
-698 LNIDSLNIGESKIIN
+698 LNIDSLNMGESKIIN

-752 SADLAVEI
+752 SADLAVKI

-771 LVKWTLRVNNNG
+771 LVKWTLRVTNNG
-783 PDEATGVV
+783 PDEATGV

-812 KSGLWNIGTLEMGK
+812 KSGLWNIETLESGK

-835 VNKTGKITND
+835 VNKTGKIAND
-845 ANVSGREYDW
+845 ASVSGKEYDW

-862 NKSIDVD
+862 NKFIAVD
-869 VCADLAIEK
+869 VCADLAIKK
-878 LVNDTAPKF
+878 LVNDTNPKF

-967 NLTNNII
+967 NLTNNIV
-974 NKSIEVAS
+974 NKSIEVAQ

-1036 STKGSYDAKSGIWA
+1036 STKGNYDVKSGIWTI
-1050 VDSLAPETDETLNIY
+1050 DSLAPETDETLNIY

-1077 VSVNSTQY
+1077 GSVNSTQY

-1213 FEKSVHVKAAADLS
+1213 FEKSVHVKPAADLS

-1249 INNGPDSAENIK
+1249 TNNGPDSAENIK

-1294 VDGEKVRLTINAAA
+1294 DYGEKVRLTINAAA
-1308 NVCGNFENKVAV
+1308 NACGKFENKVAV

-1326 YDKSNNHDGAS
+1326 YDKSNNKDGTS

-1369 ISKLENLTHLQSLT
+1369 VSKLENLTHPQSLT
-1383 SIELPKTGLPIVLLL
+1383 TIELPKTGLPIVLLL

>member
-136 NLKFVNGMDVHGGAM
+136 NLKFVNGRDVHGGAM

-378 TAAVN
+378 TATVN

-395 IGDTEFNKNTAHV
+395 IGGTEFNKNTAHV

-433 PDVEKLDDG
+433 PDVKKLDDG

-491 QAWVYALPVYAKSIY
+491 QAWVYALPIYAKSIY

-641 KSSNLIDANYGDI
+641 KSSNLINANYGDI

-678 SDGLIIL
+678 PDGLIIL
-685 SCDDENYDKKTGI
+685 SCDDENYNKKTGI
-698 LNIDSLNIGESKIIN
+698 LNIDSLNMGESKIIN

-752 SADLAVEI
+752 SADLAVKI

-771 LVKWTLRVNNNG
+771 LVKWTLRVTNNG

-812 KSGLWNIGTLEMGK
+812 KSGLWNIETLESGK

-835 VNKTGKITND
+835 VNKTGKIAND
-845 ANVSGREYDW
+845 ASVSGKEYDW

-862 NKSIDVD
+862 NKSIAVD
-869 VCADLAIEK
+869 VCADLAIKK
-878 LVNDTAPKF
+878 LVNDTNPKF

-967 NLTNNII
+967 NLTNNIV
-974 NKSIEVAS
+974 NKSIEVAQ

-991 VNNTAPDF
+991 VNNTSPDF

-1036 STKGSYDAKSGIWA
+1036 STKGNYDVKSGIWTI
-1050 VDSLAPETDETLNIY
+1050 DSLAPETDETLNIY

-1096 SVNAVKIA
+1096 SVDAVKIA

-1175 AGEKLQLNIV
+1175 VGEKLQLNIV

-1213 FEKSVHVKAAADLS
+1213 FEKSVHVKPAADLS

-1249 INNGPDSAENIK
+1249 TNNGPDSAENIK
-1261 VSELLNPNLK
+1261 VSELLNTNLK

-1294 VDGEKVRLTINAAA
+1294 AYGEKVRLTINAAA
-1308 NVCGNFENKVAV
+1308 NVCGKFENKVAV

-1326 YDKSNNHDGAS
+1326 YDKSNNQDGTS

-1359 LAKNSLQKSM
+1359 LAKNSLQKSV
-1369 ISKLENLTHLQSLT
+1369 ISKLENLTHPQSLT

>member
-21 AASGTAFSADLNE
+21 AALGTAFSADLNE

-51 QNDVVGSS
+51 QNDIVGSS

-71 QKAIDNVGDGGT
+71 QKAIDDIDNGGT
-83 IHLNGYYSAQNN
+83 IHLNGYYSAQNK
-95 DSVIYVNKNIRIAGG
+95 DSHVYVNKNINIVGG
-110 LDTVLDGKNISCI
+110 SDTVLDGKNISCI

-136 NLKFVNGMDVHGGAM
+136 NLKFVNGMSGHGGAM
-151 IILGKN
+151 IVLGKN
-157 VVVENSVFENNYA
+157 VVIKDSVFENNYA
-170 NHSGG
+170 DYAGA
-175 AIYVLSIFNDSG
+175 AIYVCSIFNDSG
-187 RYPEEGEN
+187 KYPEEGEN

-213 AIGVYGNNTQVIG
+213 AIGVYGNNTKVIG

-235 PATNHKSYGGAIQI
+235 PTSNHEAYGGAIQI

-255 LCSYVVNCNF
+255 LCSYVVNCSFINN
-265 MGNEAIAHD
+265 GAIGRN

-288 ITYQNC
+288 IIYQNC
-294 KFINNSADQGGALT
+294 KFINNSAGQGGALT
-308 YHASGI
+308 YHASGS

-335 YMDMDMD
+335 YIDGDME
-342 LKVINCNFEQN
+342 LIVVNCNFEQN

-366 NIEIQNSVFNKN
+366 NIEIHKSIFNKN
-378 TAAVN
+378 IAAIN
-383 GGAINIVAKTVA
+383 GGAINIIAKTVTV
-395 IGDTEFNKNTAHV
+395 DDVEFNKNIANV

-414 INGNKTVI
+414 INGDKTTIV
-422 EDSSFMANEAI
+422 DSSFIANEAI
-433 PDVEKLDDG
+433 PDAKKLDDG

-448 INSSSATINKN
+448 VNSSSATINKN
-459 IFNNNVARN
+459 IFNNNIARN

-476 SGLNCIISDNAMAEN
+476 SGLNCVISDNAMAEN
-491 QAWVYALPVYAKSIY
+491 QAWVYALPICAKNIY
-506 YGEDCEV
+506 YGDDCEV
-513 SATLFGGNNIA
+513 SATIFGGNNIA

-574 TVTHEDGSVAFN
+574 TVTHEEGSVAFN

-591 DFKGQVSNILKNLK
+591 DFKGYVSNILKNLK
-605 PGRYKISATH
+605 PGRYKVSATH
-615 FEDTYYKYIANV
+615 FEDTYYKYITNV
-627 TYFSVFPKADLQLN
+627 TYFSVYPKADLQLN
-641 KSSNLIDANYGDI
+641 KSSNGIDVNYGDV
-654 VIWTLKITNNGPNV
+654 VIWTLKITNNGPNI

-678 SDGLIIL
+678 PDGLIIL
-685 SCDDENYDKKTGI
+685 SCDDENYNKKTGI
-698 LNIDSLNIGESKIIN
+698 LNIDSLNMGESKIIN

-771 LVKWTLRVNNNG
+771 LVKWTLRVTNNG
-783 PDEATGVV
+783 PDEATGV

-812 KSGLWNIGTLEMGK
+812 KLELWNIGTLERGK

-845 ANVSGREYDW
+845 ASVSGREYDW
-855 NLSNNYD
+855 NLTNNYD
-862 NKSIDVD
+862 NQSIDVE

-878 LVNDTAPKF
+878 LVNDTNPKF

-927 TWNVGK
+927 RWNVGK
-933 LLNNQTKELTI
+933 LINNQTKELTI

-967 NLTNNII
+967 NLTNNIV
-974 NKSIEVAS
+974 NKSIEVAQ

-991 VNNTAPDF
+991 VNNTSPDF

-1036 STKGSYDAKSGIWA
+1036 STKGNYDVKSGIWTI
-1050 VDSLAPETDETLNIY
+1050 DSLAPETDETLNIY

-1077 VSVNSTQY
+1077 GSVNSTQY

-1140 IVNDLL
+1140 IVDDLL

-1213 FEKSVHVKAAADLS
+1213 FEKSVYVKPAADLS

-1249 INNGPDSAENIK
+1249 TNNGPDSAENIK

-1294 VDGEKVRLTINAAA
+1294 AYGEKVRLTINAAA
-1308 NVCGNFENKVAV
+1308 NACGKFENKVAV

-1326 YDKSNNHDGAS
+1326 YDKSNNQDGTS

-1369 ISKLENLTHLQSLT
+1369 VSKLENLTHPQSLT
-1383 SIELPKTGLPIVLLL
+1383 TIELPKTGLPIVLLL

>member
-378 TAAVN
+378 TATVN

-395 IGDTEFNKNTAHV
+395 IGGTEFNKNTAHV

-433 PDVEKLDDG
+433 PDVKKLDDG

-491 QAWVYALPVYAKSIY
+491 QAWVYALPIYAKSIY

-605 PGRYKISATH
+605 PGRYRISATH

-641 KSSNLIDANYGDI
+641 KSSNLINANYGDI

-678 SDGLIIL
+678 PDGLIIL
-685 SCDDENYDKKTGI
+685 SCDDENYNKKTGI
-698 LNIDSLNIGESKIIN
+698 LNIDSLNMGESKIIN

-771 LVKWTLRVNNNG
+771 LVKWTLRVTNNG
-783 PDEATGVV
+783 PDEATGV

-812 KSGLWNIGTLEMGK
+812 KSGLWNIGTLERGK

-835 VNKTGKITND
+835 VNKTGKIAND
-845 ANVSGREYDW
+845 ASVSGKEYDW
-855 NLSNNYD
+855 NLTNNYD
-862 NKSIDVD
+862 NQSIDVE

-878 LVNDTAPKF
+878 LVNDTNPKF

-933 LLNNQTKELTI
+933 LFNNQTKELTI

-967 NLTNNII
+967 NLTNNIV
-974 NKSIEVAS
+974 NKSIEVAQ

-991 VNNTAPDF
+991 VNNTSPDF

-1036 STKGSYDAKSGIWA
+1036 STKGNYDVKSGIWTI
-1050 VDSLAPETDETLNIY
+1050 DSLAPETDETLNIY

-1213 FEKSVHVKAAADLS
+1213 FEKSVHVKPAADLS

-1249 INNGPDSAENIK
+1249 TNNGPDSAENIK

-1294 VDGEKVRLTINAAA
+1294 VNGEKVRLTINAAA
-1308 NVCGNFENKVAV
+1308 NVCGKFENKVAV

-1326 YDKSNNHDGAS
+1326 YDKSNNQDGTS

-1369 ISKLENLTHLQSLT
+1369 ISKLENLTHPQSLT

>member
-265 MGNEAIAHD
+265 IGNEAIAHD

-395 IGDTEFNKNTAHV
+395 IGGTEFNKNTAHV

-433 PDVEKLDDG
+433 PDVKKLDDG

-491 QAWVYALPVYAKSIY
+491 QAWVYALPIYAKSIY

-641 KSSNLIDANYGDI
+641 KSSNLINANYGDI

-678 SDGLIIL
+678 PDGLIIL
-685 SCDDENYDKKTGI
+685 SCDDENYNKKTGI
-698 LNIDSLNIGESKIIN
+698 LNIDSLNMGESKIIN

-752 SADLAVEI
+752 SADLAVKI

-771 LVKWTLRVNNNG
+771 LVKWTLRVTNNG
-783 PDEATGVV
+783 PDEATGV

-812 KSGLWNIGTLEMGK
+812 KSGLWNIETLESGK

-835 VNKTGKITND
+835 VNKTGKIAND
-845 ANVSGREYDW
+845 ASVSGKEYDW

-862 NKSIDVD
+862 NKSIAVD
-869 VCADLAIEK
+869 VCADLAIKK

-967 NLTNNII
+967 NLTNNIV
-974 NKSIEVAS
+974 NKSIEVAQ

-991 VNNTAPDF
+991 VNNTSPDF

-1011 NGPDIATNVQVNDL
+1011 NDPDIATNVQVNDL

-1036 STKGSYDAKSGIWA
+1036 STKGNYDVKLGIWTI
-1050 VDSLAPETDETLNIY
+1050 DSLAPETDETLNIY

-1096 SVNAVKIA
+1096 SVDTVKIA

-1213 FEKSVHVKAAADLS
+1213 FEKSVHVKPAADLS

-1369 ISKLENLTHLQSLT
+1369 ISKLENLTHPQSLT

>member
-395 IGDTEFNKNTAHV
+395 IGGTEFNKNTAHV

-433 PDVEKLDDG
+433 PDVKKLDDG

-491 QAWVYALPVYAKSIY
+491 QAWVYALPIYAKSIY

-641 KSSNLIDANYGDI
+641 KSSNLINANYGDI

-678 SDGLIIL
+678 PDGLIIL
-685 SCDDENYDKKTGI
+685 SCDDENYNKKTGI
-698 LNIDSLNIGESKIIN
+698 LNIDSLNMGESKIIN

-771 LVKWTLRVNNNG
+771 LVKWTLRVTNNG
-783 PDEATGVV
+783 PDEATGV

-869 VCADLAIEK
+869 VCVDLAIEK

-967 NLTNNII
+967 NLTNNIV
-974 NKSIEVAS
+974 NKSIEVAQ

-991 VNNTAPDF
+991 VNNTSPDF

-1036 STKGSYDAKSGIWA
+1036 STKGNYDVKSGIWTI
-1050 VDSLAPETDETLNIY
+1050 DSLAPETDETLNIY

-1213 FEKSVHVKAAADLS
+1213 FEKSVHVKPAADLS

-1249 INNGPDSAENIK
+1249 TNNGPDSAENIK

-1294 VDGEKVRLTINAAA
+1294 AYGEKVRLTINAAA
-1308 NVCGNFENKVAV
+1308 NACGKFENKVAV

-1326 YDKSNNHDGAS
+1326 YDKSNNQDGTS

-1369 ISKLENLTHLQSLT
+1369 ISKLENLTHPQSLT

>member
-6 QKHFLISVLLMILFL
+6 QKYFLISVLLMILFL

-51 QNDVVGSS
+51 QNNVVESS

-265 MGNEAIAHD
+265 IGNEAIAHD

-314 IEDCVFINNSA
+314 IEGCVFINNSA

-433 PDVEKLDDG
+433 PDVKKLDDG

-491 QAWVYALPVYAKSIY
+491 QAWVYALPVYAKNIY

-574 TVTHEDGSVAFN
+574 TVTHEDGSVVFN

-678 SDGLIIL
+678 PDGLIIL

-752 SADLAVEI
+752 SADLAVKI

-771 LVKWTLRVNNNG
+771 LVKWTLRVTNNG
-783 PDEATGVV
+783 PDEATGV

-812 KSGLWNIGTLEMGK
+812 KSGLWNIETLESGK

-835 VNKTGKITND
+835 VNKTGKIAND
-845 ANVSGREYDW
+845 ASVSGKEYDW

-862 NKSIDVD
+862 NKSIAVD
-869 VCADLAIEK
+869 VCADLAIKK
-878 LVNDTAPKF
+878 LVNDTNPKF

-967 NLTNNII
+967 NLTNNIV
-974 NKSIEVAS
+974 NKSIEVAQ

-991 VNNTAPDF
+991 VNNTSPDF

-1036 STKGSYDAKSGIWA
+1036 STKGNYDVKSGIWTI
-1050 VDSLAPETDETLNIY
+1050 DSLAPETDETLNIY

-1120 DLIKWTIIVSNNGPN
+1120 DLIKWTIIVSNKGPN

-1175 AGEKLQLNIV
+1175 VGEKLQLNIV

-1213 FEKSVHVKAAADLS
+1213 FEKSVHVKPAADLS

-1249 INNGPDSAENIK
+1249 TNNGPDSAENIK

-1294 VDGEKVRLTINAAA
+1294 VNGEKVRLTINAAA
-1308 NVCGNFENKVAV
+1308 NACGKFENKVAV

-1326 YDKSNNHDGAS
+1326 YDKSNNQDGTS

-1369 ISKLENLTHLQSLT
+1369 ISKLENLTHPHSLT

>member
-1 MFKNK
+1 
-6 QKHFLISVLLMILFL
+6 MILFL

-265 MGNEAIAHD
+265 IGNEAIAHD

-433 PDVEKLDDG
+433 PDVKKLDDG

-491 QAWVYALPVYAKSIY
+491 QAWVYALPIYAKSIY

-574 TVTHEDGSVAFN
+574 TVTHEDGSVVFN

-678 SDGLIIL
+678 PDGLIIL

-771 LVKWTLRVNNNG
+771 LVKWTLRVTNNG
-783 PDEATGVV
+783 PDEATGV

-1050 VDSLAPETDETLNIY
+1050 IDSLAPETDETLNIY

-1146 PKSVEYISSYLSKG
+1146 PKSVEYISFYLSKG

-1213 FEKSVHVKAAADLS
+1213 FEKSVHVKPAADLS

-1326 YDKSNNHDGAS
+1326 YDKSNNHDGTS

-1369 ISKLENLTHLQSLT
+1369 ISKLENLTHPQSLT

>member
-6 QKHFLISVLLMILFL
+6 QKYFLISVLLMILFL
-21 AASGTAFSADLNE
+21 AASGTAFGVDLNE
-34 TSEVPEVSVC
+34 NLEVLEVSVC

-51 QNDVVGSS
+51 QNDIVGSS

-71 QKAIDNVGDGGT
+71 QKAIDDIDNGGT
-83 IHLNGYYSAQNN
+83 IHLNGYYSAQNK
-95 DSVIYVNKNIRIAGG
+95 DSHVYVNKNINIVGG
-110 LDTVLDGKNISCI
+110 SDTVLDGKNISCI

-136 NLKFVNGMDVHGGAM
+136 NLKFVNGMSGHGGAM
-151 IILGKN
+151 IVLGKN
-157 VVVENSVFENNYA
+157 VVIKDSVFENNYA
-170 NHSGG
+170 DYAGA
-175 AIYVLSIFNDSG
+175 AIYVCSIFNDSG
-187 RYPEEGEN
+187 KYPEEGEN

-213 AIGVYGNNTQVIG
+213 AIGVYGNNTKVIG

-235 PATNHKSYGGAIQI
+235 PTSNHEAYGGAIQI

-255 LCSYVVNCNF
+255 LCSYVVNCSFINN
-265 MGNEAIAHD
+265 GAIGRN

-288 ITYQNC
+288 IIYQNC
-294 KFINNSADQGGALT
+294 KFINNSAGQGGALT
-308 YHASGI
+308 YHASGS

-335 YMDMDMD
+335 YIDGDME
-342 LKVINCNFEQN
+342 LIVVNCNFEQN

-366 NIEIQNSVFNKN
+366 NIEIHKSIFNKN
-378 TAAVN
+378 IAAIN
-383 GGAINIVAKTVA
+383 GGAINIIAKTVTV
-395 IGDTEFNKNTAHV
+395 DDVEFNKNIANV

-414 INGNKTVI
+414 INGDKTTIV
-422 EDSSFMANEAI
+422 DSSFIANEAI
-433 PDVEKLDDG
+433 PDAKKLDDG

-491 QAWVYALPVYAKSIY
+491 QAWVYALPIYAKSIY

-563 DSREYNMDILL
+563 DNREYNMDILL
-574 TVTHEDGSVAFN
+574 TVTHEEGSVAFN

-591 DFKGQVSNILKNLK
+591 DFKGYVSNILKNLK
-605 PGRYKISATH
+605 PGRYKVSATH
-615 FEDTYYKYIANV
+615 FEDTYYKYITNV
-627 TYFSVFPKADLQLN
+627 TYFSVYPKADLQLN
-641 KSSNLIDANYGDI
+641 KSSNGIDVNYGDV
-654 VIWTLKITNNGPNV
+654 VIWTLKITNNGPNI

-678 SDGLIIL
+678 SEGLIIL
-685 SCDDENYDKKTGI
+685 SCDDENYNKKTGI
-698 LNIDSLNIGESKIIN
+698 LNIDSLNMGESKIIN

-771 LVKWTLRVNNNG
+771 LVKWTLRVTNNG
-783 PDEATGVV
+783 PDEATGV

-812 KSGLWNIGTLEMGK
+812 KSELWNIGTLERGK

-845 ANVSGREYDW
+845 ASVSGREYDW
-855 NLSNNYD
+855 NLTNNYD
-862 NKSIDVD
+862 NQSIDVE

-878 LVNDTAPKF
+878 LVNDTNPKF

-927 TWNVGK
+927 RWNVGK
-933 LLNNQTKELTI
+933 LINNQTKELTI

-967 NLTNNII
+967 NLTNNIV
-974 NKSIEVAS
+974 NKSIEVAQ

-1011 NGPDIATNVQVNDL
+1011 NGPDIVTNVQVNDL

-1036 STKGSYDAKSGIWA
+1036 STKGNYDVESGIWTI
-1050 VDSLAPETDETLNIY
+1050 DSLAPETDETLNIY

-1085 DWNESNNHDNE
+1085 DWNESNNYDNK
-1096 SVNAVKIA
+1096 SVDAVKIA

-1249 INNGPDSAENIK
+1249 TNNGPDSAENIK

-1281 FNNTNN
+1281 FNNESN
-1287 VLTIDSL
+1287 VLTIDELANS
-1294 VDGEKVRLTINAAA
+1294 EKARLTINATA
-1308 NVCGNFENKVAV
+1308 NVCGKFENKVAV

-1326 YDKSNNHDGAS
+1326 YDKSNNQDGTS

-1369 ISKLENLTHLQSLT
+1369 ISKLENLTHPQSLT

>member
-6 QKHFLISVLLMILFL
+6 QKYFLISVLLMILFL
-21 AASGTAFSADLNE
+21 AASGTAFGVDLNE
-34 TSEVPEVSVC
+34 NLEVLEVSVC

-51 QNDVVGSS
+51 QNDIVGSS

-71 QKAIDNVGDGGT
+71 QKAIDDIDNGGT
-83 IHLNGYYSAQNN
+83 IHLNGYYSAQNK
-95 DSVIYVNKNIRIAGG
+95 DSHVYVNKNINIVGG
-110 LDTVLDGKNISCI
+110 SDTVLDGKNISCI

-136 NLKFVNGMDVHGGAM
+136 NLKFVNGMSGHGGAM
-151 IILGKN
+151 IVLGKN
-157 VVVENSVFENNYA
+157 VVIKDSVFENNYA
-170 NHSGG
+170 DYAGA
-175 AIYVLSIFNDSG
+175 AIYVCSIFNDSG
-187 RYPEEGEN
+187 KYPEEGEN

-213 AIGVYGNNTQVIG
+213 AIGVYGNNTKVIG

-235 PATNHKSYGGAIQI
+235 PTSNHEAYGGAIQI

-255 LCSYVVNCNF
+255 LCSYVVNCSFINN
-265 MGNEAIAHD
+265 GAIGRN

-288 ITYQNC
+288 IIYQNC
-294 KFINNSADQGGALT
+294 KFINNSAGQGGALT
-308 YHASGI
+308 YHASGS

-335 YMDMDMD
+335 YIDGDME
-342 LKVINCNFEQN
+342 LIVVNCNFEQN

-366 NIEIQNSVFNKN
+366 NIEIHKSIFNKN
-378 TAAVN
+378 IAAIN
-383 GGAINIVAKTVA
+383 GGAINIIAKTVTV
-395 IGDTEFNKNTAHV
+395 DDVEFNKNIANV

-414 INGNKTVI
+414 INGDKTTIV
-422 EDSSFMANEAI
+422 DSSFIANEAI
-433 PDVEKLDDG
+433 PDAKKLDDG

-491 QAWVYALPVYAKSIY
+491 QAWVYALLIYAKSIY

-641 KSSNLIDANYGDI
+641 KSSNLINANYGDI

-678 SDGLIIL
+678 LDGLIIL
-685 SCDDENYDKKTGI
+685 SCDDENYNKKTGI
-698 LNIDSLNIGESKIIN
+698 LNIDSLNMGESKIIN

-771 LVKWTLRVNNNG
+771 LVKWTLRVTNNG
-783 PDEATGVV
+783 PDEATGV

-812 KSGLWNIGTLEMGK
+812 KSELWNIGTLERGK

-845 ANVSGREYDW
+845 ASVSGREYDW
-855 NLSNNYD
+855 NLTNNYD
-862 NKSIDVD
+862 NQSIDVE

-878 LVNDTAPKF
+878 LVNDTNPKF

-927 TWNVGK
+927 RWNVGK
-933 LLNNQTKELTI
+933 LINNQTKELTI

-967 NLTNNII
+967 NLTNNIV
-974 NKSIEVAS
+974 NKSIEVAQ

-1036 STKGSYDAKSGIWA
+1036 STKGNYDVKSGIWTI
-1050 VDSLAPETDETLNIY
+1050 DSLAPETDETLNIY

-1085 DWNESNNHDNE
+1085 DWNESNNYDNK
-1096 SVNAVKIA
+1096 SVDAVKIA

-1249 INNGPDSAENIK
+1249 TNNGPDSAENIK

-1281 FNNTNN
+1281 FNNESN
-1287 VLTIDSL
+1287 VLTIDELANS
-1294 VDGEKVRLTINAAA
+1294 EKARLTINAAA
-1308 NVCGNFENKVAV
+1308 NACGKFENKVAV

-1326 YDKSNNHDGAS
+1326 YDKSNNQDGTS

-1369 ISKLENLTHLQSLT
+1369 ISKLENLTHPQSLT

>member
-6 QKHFLISVLLMILFL
+6 QKYFLISVLLMILFL

-51 QNDVVGSS
+51 QNNVVGSS

-83 IHLNGYYSAQNN
+83 IYLNGYYSAQNN

-265 MGNEAIAHD
+265 IGNEAIAHD

-433 PDVEKLDDG
+433 PDVKKLDDG

-574 TVTHEDGSVAFN
+574 TVTHEDGSVVFN

-654 VIWTLKITNNGPNV
+654 VIWTLKIINNGPNV

-678 SDGLIIL
+678 PDGLIIL

-771 LVKWTLRVNNNG
+771 LVKWTLRVTNNG
-783 PDEATGVV
+783 PDEATGV

-869 VCADLAIEK
+869 VCADLAIKK
-878 LVNDTAPKF
+878 LVNDTNPKF

-967 NLTNNII
+967 NLTNNIV
-974 NKSIEVAS
+974 NKSIEVAQ

-991 VNNTAPDF
+991 VNNTSPDF

-1036 STKGSYDAKSGIWA
+1036 STKGNYDVKSGIWTI
-1050 VDSLAPETDETLNIY
+1050 DSLAPETDETLNIY

-1213 FEKSVHVKAAADLS
+1213 FEKSVHVKPAADLS

-1249 INNGPDSAENIK
+1249 TNNGPDSAENIK

-1294 VDGEKVRLTINAAA
+1294 VNGEKVRLTINAAA
-1308 NVCGNFENKVAV
+1308 NACGKFENKVAV

-1326 YDKSNNHDGAS
+1326 YDKSNNQDGTS

-1369 ISKLENLTHLQSLT
+1369 ISKLENLTHPQSLT

>member
-6 QKHFLISVLLMILFL
+6 QKYFLISVLLMILFL

-51 QNDVVGSS
+51 QNDIVGSS

-71 QKAIDNVGDGGT
+71 QKAIDDIDNGGT
-83 IHLNGYYSAQNN
+83 IHLNGYYSAQNK
-95 DSVIYVNKNIRIAGG
+95 DSHVYVNKNINIVGG
-110 LDTVLDGKNISCI
+110 SDTVLDGKNISCI

-136 NLKFVNGMDVHGGAM
+136 NLKFVNGMSGHGGAM
-151 IILGKN
+151 IVLGKN
-157 VVVENSVFENNYA
+157 VVIKDSVFENNYA
-170 NHSGG
+170 DYAGA
-175 AIYVLSIFNDSG
+175 AIYVCSIFNDSG
-187 RYPEEGEN
+187 KYPEEGEN

-213 AIGVYGNNTQVIG
+213 AIGVYGNNTKVIG

-235 PATNHKSYGGAIQI
+235 PTSNHEAYGGAIQI

-255 LCSYVVNCNF
+255 LCSYVVNCSFINN
-265 MGNEAIAHD
+265 GAIGRN

-288 ITYQNC
+288 IIYQNC
-294 KFINNSADQGGALT
+294 KFINNSAGQGGALT
-308 YHASGI
+308 YHASGS

-335 YMDMDMD
+335 YIDGDME
-342 LKVINCNFEQN
+342 LIVVNCNFEQN

-366 NIEIQNSVFNKN
+366 NIEIHKSIFNKN
-378 TAAVN
+378 IAAIN
-383 GGAINIVAKTVA
+383 GGAINIIAKTVTV
-395 IGDTEFNKNTAHV
+395 DDVEFNKNIANV

-414 INGNKTVI
+414 INGDKTTIV
-422 EDSSFMANEAI
+422 DSSFIANEAI
-433 PDVEKLDDG
+433 PDAKKLDDG

-476 SGLNCIISDNAMAEN
+476 SGLNCIISGNAMAEN
-491 QAWVYALPVYAKSIY
+491 QAWVYALPIYAKSIY

-641 KSSNLIDANYGDI
+641 KSSNLINANYGDI

-678 SDGLIIL
+678 PDGLIIL

-771 LVKWTLRVNNNG
+771 LVKWTLRVTNNG
-783 PDEATGVV
+783 PDEATGV

-799 DLIYLSSTGNYDV
+799 DLIYLSSTENYDV
-812 KSGLWNIGTLEMGK
+812 KSGLWNIETLESGK

-835 VNKTGKITND
+835 VNKTGKIAND
-845 ANVSGREYDW
+845 ASVSGKEYDW

-862 NKSIDVD
+862 NKFIAVD
-869 VCADLAIEK
+869 VCADLAIKK
-878 LVNDTAPKF
+878 LVNDTNPKF

-967 NLTNNII
+967 NLTNNIV
-974 NKSIEVAS
+974 NKSIEVAQ

-1036 STKGSYDAKSGIWA
+1036 STKGNYDVKSGIWTI
-1050 VDSLAPETDETLNIY
+1050 DSLAPETDETLNIY

-1140 IVNDLL
+1140 TVNDLL

-1160 FYNPVNGIW
+1160 FYNLVNGIW

-1249 INNGPDSAENIK
+1249 TNNGPDSAENIK

-1294 VDGEKVRLTINAAA
+1294 AYGEKVRLTINAAA
-1308 NVCGNFENKVAV
+1308 NACGKFENKVAV

-1326 YDKSNNHDGAS
+1326 YDKSNNQDGTS

-1349 NPVNDTYLLV
+1349 DPVNDTYLLV

-1369 ISKLENLTHLQSLT
+1369 VSKLKNLTHPQSLT

>member
-34 TSEVPEVSVC
+34 TSEVSEVSVC

-265 MGNEAIAHD
+265 MSNEAIAHD

-395 IGDTEFNKNTAHV
+395 IGGTEFNKNTAHV

-433 PDVEKLDDG
+433 PDVKKLDDG

-491 QAWVYALPVYAKSIY
+491 QAWVYALPIYAKSIY

-605 PGRYKISATH
+605 PGRYRISATH

-641 KSSNLIDANYGDI
+641 KSSNLINANYGDI

-678 SDGLIIL
+678 PDGLIIL
-685 SCDDENYDKKTGI
+685 SCDDENYNKKTGI
-698 LNIDSLNIGESKIIN
+698 LNIDSLNMGESKIIN

-771 LVKWTLRVNNNG
+771 LVKWTLRVTNNG
-783 PDEATGVV
+783 PDEATGV

-812 KSGLWNIGTLEMGK
+812 KSGLWNIETLESGK

-835 VNKTGKITND
+835 VNKTGKIAND
-845 ANVSGREYDW
+845 ASVSGKEYDW

-862 NKSIDVD
+862 NKSIAVD
-869 VCADLAIEK
+869 VCADLAIKK
-878 LVNDTAPKF
+878 LVNDTNPKF

-967 NLTNNII
+967 NLTNNIV
-974 NKSIEVAS
+974 NKSIEVAQ

-991 VNNTAPDF
+991 VNNTSPDF

-1036 STKGSYDAKSGIWA
+1036 STKGNYDVKSGIWTI
-1050 VDSLAPETDETLNIY
+1050 DSLAPETDETLNIY

-1120 DLIKWTIIVSNNGPN
+1120 DLIKWTIIVSNKGPN

-1140 IVNDLL
+1140 TVNDLL

-1213 FEKSVHVKAAADLS
+1213 FEKSVHVKPAADLS

-1249 INNGPDSAENIK
+1249 TNNGPDSAENIK

-1294 VDGEKVRLTINAAA
+1294 VNGEKVRLTINAAA
-1308 NVCGNFENKVAV
+1308 NACGKFENKVAV

-1326 YDKSNNHDGAS
+1326 YDKSNNQDGTS

-1369 ISKLENLTHLQSLT
+1369 ISKLENLTHPQSLT

>member
-265 MGNEAIAHD
+265 IGNEAIAHD

-395 IGDTEFNKNTAHV
+395 IGGTEFNKNTAHV

-433 PDVEKLDDG
+433 PDVKKLDDG

-678 SDGLIIL
+678 PDGLIIL
-685 SCDDENYDKKTGI
+685 SCDDENYNKKTGI
-698 LNIDSLNIGESKIIN
+698 LNIDSLNMGESKIIN

-752 SADLAVEI
+752 SADLAVKI

-771 LVKWTLRVNNNG
+771 LVKWTLRVTNNG
-783 PDEATGVV
+783 PDEATGV

-812 KSGLWNIGTLEMGK
+812 KSGLWNIETLESGK

-835 VNKTGKITND
+835 VNKTGKIAND
-845 ANVSGREYDW
+845 ASVSGKEYDW

-862 NKSIDVD
+862 NKSIAVD
-869 VCADLAIEK
+869 VCADLAIKK
-878 LVNDTAPKF
+878 LVNDTNPKF

-967 NLTNNII
+967 NLTNNIV
-974 NKSIEVAS
+974 NKSIEVAQ

-991 VNNTAPDF
+991 VNNTSPDF

-1036 STKGSYDAKSGIWA
+1036 STKGNYDVKLGIWTI
-1050 VDSLAPETDETLNIY
+1050 DSLAPETDETLNIY

-1175 AGEKLQLNIV
+1175 VGEKLQLNIV

-1213 FEKSVHVKAAADLS
+1213 FKKSVHVKPAADLS

-1249 INNGPDSAENIK
+1249 TNNGPDSAENIK

-1294 VDGEKVRLTINAAA
+1294 VNGEKVRLTINAAA
-1308 NVCGNFENKVAV
+1308 NACGKFENKVAV

-1326 YDKSNNHDGAS
+1326 YDKSNNQDGTS

-1369 ISKLENLTHLQSLT
+1369 ISKLENLTHPQSLT

>member
-395 IGDTEFNKNTAHV
+395 IGGTEFNKNTAHV

-433 PDVEKLDDG
+433 PDVKKLDDG

-491 QAWVYALPVYAKSIY
+491 QAWVYALPIYAKSIY

-641 KSSNLIDANYGDI
+641 KSSNLINANYGDI

-678 SDGLIIL
+678 PDGLIIL
-685 SCDDENYDKKTGI
+685 SCDDENYNKKTGI
-698 LNIDSLNIGESKIIN
+698 LNIDSLNMGESKIIN

-747 INVNP
+747 IDVNP

-771 LVKWTLRVNNNG
+771 LVKWTLRVINNG
-783 PDEATGVV
+783 PDEATGV

-812 KSGLWNIGTLEMGK
+812 KSGLWNIETLESGK

-835 VNKTGKITND
+835 VNKTGKIAND
-845 ANVSGREYDW
+845 ASVSGKEYDW

-862 NKSIDVD
+862 NKSIAVD

-878 LVNDTAPKF
+878 LVNDTTPKF

-967 NLTNNII
+967 NLTNNIV

-1036 STKGSYDAKSGIWA
+1036 STKGNYDVKSGIWTI
-1050 VDSLAPETDETLNIY
+1050 DSLAPETDETLNIY

-1120 DLIKWTIIVSNNGPN
+1120 DLIKWTIIVSNNGSN

-1213 FEKSVHVKAAADLS
+1213 FEKSVYVKPAADLS

-1249 INNGPDSAENIK
+1249 TNNGPDSAENIK

-1294 VDGEKVRLTINAAA
+1294 VNGEKVRLTINAAA
-1308 NVCGNFENKVAV
+1308 NVWGKFENKVAV

>member
-6 QKHFLISVLLMILFL
+6 QKYFLISVLLMILFL
-21 AASGTAFSADLNE
+21 AASGTAFGVDLNE
-34 TSEVPEVSVC
+34 NLEVLEVSVC

-51 QNDVVGSS
+51 QNDIVGSS

-71 QKAIDNVGDGGT
+71 QKAIDDIDNGGT
-83 IHLNGYYSAQNN
+83 IHLNGYYSAQNK
-95 DSVIYVNKNIRIAGG
+95 DSHVYVNKNINIVGG
-110 LDTVLDGKNISCI
+110 SDTVLDGKNISCI

-136 NLKFVNGMDVHGGAM
+136 NLKFVNGMSGHGGAM
-151 IILGKN
+151 IVLGKN
-157 VVVENSVFENNYA
+157 VVIKDSVFENNYA
-170 NHSGG
+170 DYAGA
-175 AIYVLSIFNDSG
+175 AIYVCSIFNDSG
-187 RYPEEGEN
+187 KYPEEGEN

-213 AIGVYGNNTQVIG
+213 AIGVYGNNTKVIG

-235 PATNHKSYGGAIQI
+235 PTSNHEAYGGAIQI

-255 LCSYVVNCNF
+255 LCSYVVNCSFINN
-265 MGNEAIAHD
+265 GAIGRN

-288 ITYQNC
+288 IIYQNC
-294 KFINNSADQGGALT
+294 KFINNSAGQGGALT
-308 YHASGI
+308 YHASGS

-335 YMDMDMD
+335 YIDGDME
-342 LKVINCNFEQN
+342 LIVVNCNFEQN

-366 NIEIQNSVFNKN
+366 NIEIHKSIFNKN
-378 TAAVN
+378 IAAIN
-383 GGAINIVAKTVA
+383 GGAINIIAKTVTV
-395 IGDTEFNKNTAHV
+395 DDVEFNKNIANV

-414 INGNKTVI
+414 INGDKTTIV
-422 EDSSFMANEAI
+422 DSSFIANEAI
-433 PDVEKLDDG
+433 PDAKKLDDG

-448 INSSSATINKN
+448 VNSSSATINKN
-459 IFNNNVARN
+459 IFNNNIARN

-491 QAWVYALPVYAKSIY
+491 QAWVYALPIYAKSIY

-513 SATLFGGNNIA
+513 SATIFGGNNIA

-605 PGRYKISATH
+605 PGRYKVSATH

-641 KSSNLIDANYGDI
+641 KSSNLINANYGDI

-678 SDGLIIL
+678 PDGLIIL
-685 SCDDENYDKKTGI
+685 SCDDENYNKKTGI
-698 LNIDSLNIGESKIIN
+698 LNIDSLNMGESKIIN

-760 LVNDTNPKFNS
+760 LVNDTTPKFNS
-771 LVKWTLRVNNNG
+771 LVKWTLRVTNNG
-783 PDEATGVV
+783 PDEATGV

-812 KSGLWNIGTLEMGK
+812 KSGLWNIGTLERGK

-835 VNKTGKITND
+835 VNKTGKIAND
-845 ANVSGREYDW
+845 ASVSGREYDW
-855 NLSNNYD
+855 NLTNNYD
-862 NKSIDVD
+862 NQSIDVE

-878 LVNDTAPKF
+878 LVNDTNPKF

-927 TWNVGK
+927 RWNVGK
-933 LLNNQTKELTI
+933 LINNQTKELTI

-967 NLTNNII
+967 NLTNNIV
-974 NKSIEVAS
+974 NKSIEVAQ

-991 VNNTAPDF
+991 VNNTSPDF

-1011 NGPDIATNVQVNDL
+1011 NGTDIATNVQVNDL

-1036 STKGSYDAKSGIWA
+1036 STKGNYDVKSGIWTI
-1050 VDSLAPETDETLNIY
+1050 DSLAPETDETLNIY

-1085 DWNESNNHDNE
+1085 DWNESNNYDNK
-1096 SVNAVKIA
+1096 SVDAVKIA

-1140 IVNDLL
+1140 IVDDLL

-1213 FEKSVHVKAAADLS
+1213 FEKSVHVKPAADLS

-1249 INNGPDSAENIK
+1249 TNNGPDSAENIK

-1294 VDGEKVRLTINAAA
+1294 VNGEKVRLTINAAA
-1308 NVCGNFENKVAV
+1308 NACGKFENKVAV

-1326 YDKSNNHDGAS
+1326 YDKSNNQDGTS

-1349 NPVNDTYLLV
+1349 DPVNDTYLLV

-1369 ISKLENLTHLQSLT
+1369 VSKLKNLTHPQSLT

>member
-83 IHLNGYYSAQNN
+83 IHLNGSYSAQNN

-265 MGNEAIAHD
+265 IGNEAIAHD

-282 GCVRAG
+282 GCVRSG

-395 IGDTEFNKNTAHV
+395 IGGTEFNKNTAHV

-433 PDVEKLDDG
+433 PDVKKLDDG

-491 QAWVYALPVYAKSIY
+491 QAWVYALPIYAKSIY

-641 KSSNLIDANYGDI
+641 KSSNLINANYGDI

-678 SDGLIIL
+678 PDGLIIL
-685 SCDDENYDKKTGI
+685 SCDDENYNKKTGI
-698 LNIDSLNIGESKIIN
+698 LNIDSLNMGESKIIN

-771 LVKWTLRVNNNG
+771 LVKWTLRVTNNG
-783 PDEATGVV
+783 PDEATGV

-812 KSGLWNIGTLEMGK
+812 KSGLWNIETLESGK
-826 SVSIDIVTL
+826 SVPIDIVTL
-835 VNKTGKITND
+835 VNKTGKIAND
-845 ANVSGREYDW
+845 ASVSGKEYDW

-862 NKSIDVD
+862 NKSIAVD
-869 VCADLAIEK
+869 VCADLAIKK
-878 LVNDTAPKF
+878 LVNDTNPKF

-967 NLTNNII
+967 NLTNNIV
-974 NKSIEVAS
+974 NKSIEVAQS
-982 SADLFVKKY
+982 VDLFVKKY
-991 VNNTAPDF
+991 VNNTSPDF

-1036 STKGSYDAKSGIWA
+1036 STKGNYDVKSGIWTI
-1050 VDSLAPETDETLNIY
+1050 DSLAPETDETLNIY

-1120 DLIKWTIIVSNNGPN
+1120 DLIKWTIIVSNKGPN

-1213 FEKSVHVKAAADLS
+1213 FKKSVHVKPAADLS

-1249 INNGPDSAENIK
+1249 TNNGPDSAENIK

-1294 VDGEKVRLTINAAA
+1294 VNGEKVRLTINAAA
-1308 NVCGNFENKVAV
+1308 NACGKFENKVVV

-1326 YDKSNNHDGAS
+1326 YDKSNNQDGTS

-1369 ISKLENLTHLQSLT
+1369 ISKLENLTHPQSLT
-1383 SIELPKTGLPIVLLL
+1383 SIELPKAGLPIVLLL